1 MIIDPKA
8 AMTCT
13 SSVAPPE
20 FMHTC
25 MPRCTP
31 AYRCGTSKRKDPL
44 PAFCRSGKSPRSGA
58 VFNTGGG
65 NPGIP
70 CVTAPPCGNPSLCSR
85 PHPTLSSRIAATPCA
100 SGNAGPRVGCCRISD
115 PVKAPVAAAL
125 TADEFD
131 YANGSFIQIGS
142 IATMLLAYLF
152 I

>member
-1 MIIDPKA
+1 MQTNVRHLGRGTDKLDHDTWGYSVTLQYVESQSLRVSGLNSNQTNDDHSVVTTPSVLLCGSMKMNRLIDSTK
-8 AMTCT
+8 
-13 SSVAPPE
+13 VKKY
-20 FMHTC
+20 FQ
-25 MPRCTP
+25 
-31 AYRCGTSKRKDPL
+31 G
-44 PAFCRSGKSPRSGA
+44 
-58 VFNTGGG
+58 
-65 NPGIP
+65 
-70 CVTAPPCGNPSLCSR
+70 
-85 PHPTLSSRIAATPCA
+85 A

>member
-1 MIIDPKA
+1 
-8 AMTCT
+8 MTT
-13 SSVAPPE
+13 TPSV
-20 FMHTC
+20 
-25 MPRCTP
+25 
-31 AYRCGTSKRKDPL
+31 
-44 PAFCRSGKSPRSGA
+44 
-58 VFNTGGG
+58 
-65 NPGIP
+65 
-70 CVTAPPCGNPSLCSR
+70 SLCGSIKMNR
-85 PHPTLSSRIAATPCA
+85 LIDSKSKKYFQGA